1 VAVKGLQPGSYGYR
15 FDCGRRGAKIVGGGK
30 PMDKYLPDLGNLEL
44 NPFVIIILLIFA
56 FLFGLA

>member
-1 VAVKGLQPGSYGYR
+1 
-15 FDCGRRGAKIVGGGK
+15 
-30 PMDKYLPDLGNLEL
+30 MDKYLPDLGNLEL